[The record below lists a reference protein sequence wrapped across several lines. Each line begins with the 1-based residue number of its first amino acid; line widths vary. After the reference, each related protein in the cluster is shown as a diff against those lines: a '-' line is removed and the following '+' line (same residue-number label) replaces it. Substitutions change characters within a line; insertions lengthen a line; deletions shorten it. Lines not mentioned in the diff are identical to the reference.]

1 MSTSG
6 QDHDSTTP
14 HPSAPGVTR
23 VDLRTR
29 STPGT
34 GTIGPGSATRRVRDA
49 LTTPGVRCL
58 LLVLDESS
66 DGLDDDTVLAVA
78 DASMPAVAAVLGP
91 IDGHATALALAADLR
106 VAAADATV
114 RVEPLVG
121 GTSVTLP
128 GAVGEATARLLLL
141 APRAVT
147 ATEARRIGLVHE
159 VHTADR
165 VSNAATA
172 LAAAVADR
180 AGRGAAVRRALSPEG
195 AGTSVARAV
204 ENEARLRAVV
214 DLHPQD

>member
-1 MSTSG
+1 MSTPG
-6 QDHDSTTP
+6 QDHDSTAQ

-29 STPGT
+29 SAPEAGA
-34 GTIGPGSATRRVRDA
+34 IGAGPASRRVRDA

-66 DGLDDDTVLAVA
+66 DGLDDDAVLAVA
-78 DASMPAVAAVLGP
+78 DASVPVVAALLGT
-91 IDGHATALALAADLR
+91 IDGQASALALAADLR

-147 ATEARRIGLVHE
+147 AVDARRIGLVHE
-159 VHTADR
+159 VHERDR
-165 VSNAATA
+165 VPDAAAT

-180 AGRGAAVRRALSPEG
+180 AGRGAAVLRALSPEG
-195 AGTSVARAV
+195 AGARVARAL
-204 ENEARLRAVV
+204 ENEARLRGVV

>member
-1 MSTSG
+1 MA
-6 QDHDSTTP
+6 Q

-23 VDLRTR
+23 VDLRAR
-29 STPGT
+29 HAPQEGA
-34 GTIGPGSATRRVRDA
+34 IGVGSAARRVRDA

-66 DGLDDDTVLAVA
+66 DGLDDDAVLAVA
-78 DASMPAVAAVLGP
+78 DASVPVVAVLLGT
-91 IDGHATALALAADLR
+91 IDGHASAVALAADLR

-121 GTSVTLP
+121 GTSVTLA

-141 APRAVT
+141 APRAVI
-147 ATEARRIGLVHE
+147 ALDALGIGLVHE
-159 VHTADR
+159 VHERDR
-165 VSNAATA
+165 VPAAAEA

-195 AGTSVARAV
+195 AGARVARAV
-204 ENEARLRAVV
+204 EHEARLRGVM